1 MVSQKFAT
9 PKANPKSNKPNRAQR
24 ERALEEG
31 LQDTL
36 PASDP
41 IAVLEPVADH
51 ADDKVN

>member
-1 MVSQKFAT
+1 MISRTT
-9 PKANPKSNKPNRAQR
+9 PRSSRKSNKPNKKQL

-31 LQDTL
+31 LQDTF